1 MHPRVALCHLH
12 ETREARR
19 GEARRDARHRRAQEF
34 YEGGWWA
41 REEAGIKLAK
51 RGGGE
56 GGQETANKR
65 GQERKKGDKGAKRLS
80 VLDRNER
87 GFGSYAHCFFTS
99 RVLR

>member
-1 MHPRVALCHLH
+1 MGERGSRNKTG
-12 ETREARR
+12 EERE
-19 GEARRDARHRRAQEF
+19 
-34 YEGGWWA
+34 
-41 REEAGIKLAK
+41 RERE
-51 RGGGE
+51 E